1 MLPFYGFHRYI
12 NDEYKKII
20 DNSYVILSVW
30 KVTIIDM
37 KLSRIRT
44 ERITFH
50 SVVNS
55 PNKRQMDSRANLT
68 AGGGFVID
76 LTSTKFCFLIDWT
89 ARKWNTKSNELQ
101 IKS

>member
-1 MLPFYGFHRYI
+1 M
-12 NDEYKKII
+12 
-20 DNSYVILSVW
+20 SSVW
-30 KVTIIDM
+30 KLTIVEM
-37 KLSRIRT
+37 KLSRIKT

-89 ARKWNTKSNELQ
+89 AGIQKINQNKIN
-101 IKS
+101 

>member
-1 MLPFYGFHRYI
+1 
-12 NDEYKKII
+12 
-20 DNSYVILSVW
+20 
-30 KVTIIDM
+30 M
-37 KLSRIRT
+37 KLSRIKT

-76 LTSTKFCFLIDWT
+76 LTSTKFCFLID
-89 ARKWNTKSNELQ
+89 
-101 IKS
+101 

>member
-1 MLPFYGFHRYI
+1 
-12 NDEYKKII
+12 
-20 DNSYVILSVW
+20 
-30 KVTIIDM
+30 M

-44 ERITFH
+44 DRITFH

-76 LTSTKFCFLIDWT
+76 LTSTRFCFLMDWT
-89 ARKWNTKSNELQ
+89 AAMEQTKYDKLIES
-101 IKS
+101 